1 MVYKSE
7 TRLRIADLFMHSN
20 HLFRC
25 KSYLTMQFLNFAC
38 FFIPLLTTCVKCQAT
53 ELTHCGLLGPVYPLP
68 NKWTDTHAIR
78 DAQSTFT
85 RLMGDAIRNG
95 TTAWGPVDAVNTTI
109 SIGVFST
116 QSDTLLAK
124 YQYTGSSPEI
134 KKRLTGS
141 KLDTDTLYRLGSVT
155 KMLTVYTILA
165 KLGSKY
171 WSEPVTRFIPELTGL
186 TVRNS
191 VYNFNW
197 SEVTLGSLAGQI
209 SGIPRDC
216 ALLPY

>member
-1 MVYKSE
+1 
-7 TRLRIADLFMHSN
+7 
-20 HLFRC
+20 
-25 KSYLTMQFLNFAC
+25 MQFLHLAC
-38 FFIPLLTTCVKCQAT
+38 FCIQLLTARVKCQAT
-53 ELTHCGLLGPVYPLP
+53 QLTDCGLLGPVYPLP
-68 NKWTDTHAIR
+68 TKLTDTHAIR
-78 DAQSTFT
+78 DAQSTFS
-85 RLMGDAIRNG
+85 RLMGDALRNG

-116 QSDTLLAK
+116 QSDKLLAK

-134 KKRLTGS
+134 KQRLTGS
-141 KLDTDTLYRLGSVT
+141 ELDTNTLYRLGSVT

-165 KLGSKY
+165 KLGSRY
-171 WSEPVTRFIPELTGL
+171 WSEPVTRFIPELGGL

-216 ALLPY
+216 ELLPRQSLTWCKTEPT